1 MRLNKP
7 ELDSFRSLEPVCK
20 SSAHSKAK
28 SKVLE
33 EKFLAAQQTALFWL
47 P

>member
-20 SSAHSKAK
+20 SSARSKEK
-28 SKVLE
+28 SIVLE
-33 EKFLAAQQTALFWL
+33 VKFLAVRQNAHFWL